1 MNKKISTDLIH
12 AGKIRT
18 EFMETSEPL
27 FLTSGFIYK
36 TAEEAEA
43 SFKEK
48 KKRFLYSRFGNPTIE
63 ILQNKLAKL
72 EGAEACWAT
81 STGMA
86 AVFTIFMSY
95 LKKGDRVVA
104 GRALFGSCHHIL
116 TSILPRFGIEVEL
129 IDASNIETWEKAL
142 KKKNQ
147 PNIF

>member
-48 KKRFLYSRFGNPTIE
+48 KKVF
-63 ILQNKLAKL
+63 
-72 EGAEACWAT
+72 
-81 STGMA
+81 
-86 AVFTIFMSY
+86 VFTFWQSY
-95 LKKGDRVVA
+95 
-104 GRALFGSCHHIL
+104 
-116 TSILPRFGIEVEL
+116 
-129 IDASNIETWEKAL
+129 N
-142 KKKNQ
+142 
-147 PNIF
+147 